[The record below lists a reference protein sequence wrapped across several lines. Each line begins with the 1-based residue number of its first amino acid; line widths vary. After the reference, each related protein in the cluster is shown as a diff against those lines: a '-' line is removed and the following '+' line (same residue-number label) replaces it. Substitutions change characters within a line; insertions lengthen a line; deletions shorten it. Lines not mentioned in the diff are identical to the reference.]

1 MNENAAM
8 GKQCRK
14 ESKWKVGL
22 RIIGGCWI
30 FLLITGIKHANA
42 WVYPEHRKISFVA
55 IQNLGPLYQAALN
68 RLWMEARQGYE
79 SRLTATVTDHSQVKE
94 TGLLDYAAWPAIAG
108 DHSCSPS
115 ELLNTVLQSQWIR
128 KVAVIGAR
136 LGEDLSKAK
145 TKGQRLN
152 ALQYSDMQ
160 LIKADEAYVSRAGA
174 NNIHFLLPRSAS
186 GISAMDYFFQSTA
199 PGAELNAIGAY
210 TYFHTN
216 AVEKIIRYKQAYV
229 SQTEKQALLLAAF
242 ADEAFALHF
251 LEDAYAAGHVAGTRG
266 NASLQKGTHDYYNE
280 AGLEVQTWD
289 GKRRVIMG
297 DANMRDEDAQWVAQ
311 TIQKSLEHLIRVA
324 EATSVN
330 DPSFSNA
337 LSTKQQPD
345 INICS
350 ATVLPV
356 LQYDTI
362 YFQEIFQLTLVPG
375 LANGKGELPRFR
387 AELGSFLGVSASLN
401 GSSISGGF
409 GKTQTVSGF
418 MGGLEANVRFG
429 LGLDGV
435 LNSSGDGLVFLQMG
449 WKQEAASTNNFIY
462 SNSPLTTNSLTSAI
476 PARAAYNVRI
486 RLPFSLFPGDLLLAS
501 PLLLLSP
508 KTYNKIAIA
517 AVNGGLIP
525 WQSGFSTRMGR
536 FQFILGREVGLSFYG
551 LRNPKDFIIIP
562 TAGNSSSV
570 VEYRSTKIDFPILE
584 YRPLRTFSQDQ
595 SSSLMLQLN
604 AGVDIPY
611 RAQTIVPAGDPV
623 PELKR
628 IWYIG
633 MRVLFNWRHYF

>member
-1 MNENAAM
+1 MNLNYRK
-8 GKQCRK
+8 GKIWFTQ
-14 ESKWKVGL
+14 L
-22 RIIGGCWI
+22 RIIGICWI
-30 FLLITGIKHANA
+30 FFIAGMADANA
-42 WVYPEHRKISFVA
+42 WVFPEHRKISFLA
-55 IQNLGPLYQAALN
+55 MQNLSPVYQAALN
-68 RLWMEARQGYE
+68 RLWWEARQGYE
-79 SRLTATVTDHSQVKE
+79 TKLSVTVTDKAPVKE
-94 TGLLDYAAWPAIAG
+94 TGLLDYASWPAIAG
-108 DHSCSPS
+108 DHSCSPAD
-115 ELLNTVLQSQWIR
+115 LLTNVLQSQWIR

-136 LGEDLSKAK
+136 LGEDLAKAK
-145 TKGQRLN
+145 TRGQRLN

-174 NNIHFLLPRSAS
+174 NNIHFLLPRTEPSMS
-186 GISAMDYFFQSTA
+186 GMAYFFLSTGS
-199 PGAELNAIGAY
+199 GAALNAFGAY
-210 TYFHTN
+210 TYFHTS
-216 AVEKIIRYKQAYV
+216 AIQKILRYKQAGL
-229 SQTEKQALLLAAF
+229 SSTEKQALLLAAF

-280 AGLEVQTWD
+280 AGLEVQTWE

-297 DANMRDEDAQWVAQ
+297 DAHMRDEDAVWVAQ

-324 EATSVN
+324 ETPLEGNSTN
-330 DPSFSNA
+330 LNIF
-337 LSTKQQPD
+337 STKQPEDYD
-345 INICS
+345 ICAGTS
-350 ATVLPV
+350 LPV
-356 LQYDTI
+356 MNYDTL

-375 LANGKGELPRFR
+375 LANGIGELPRFR
-387 AELGSFLGVSASLN
+387 AELGSFLGISASLN
-401 GSSISGGF
+401 GSSVSGGF
-409 GKTQTVSGF
+409 GKNQTASGF
-418 MGGLEANVRFG
+418 IGGLEANVRFG

-435 LNSSGDGLVFLQMG
+435 LNPAGDGLVFLQLG
-449 WKQEAASTNNFIY
+449 WKQESASTNNFIY
-462 SNSPLTTNSLTSAI
+462 SNSSLATNSLTSAI
-476 PARAAYNVRI
+476 PARAAYNVRL

-501 PLLLLSP
+501 PLLLFSP

-517 AVNGGLIP
+517 AVNGGFIP

-551 LRNPKDFIIIP
+551 LRSPKDFMIIP
-562 TAGNSSSV
+562 TTGNSSAV

-604 AGVDIPY
+604 TGVDIPY
-611 RAQTIVPAGDPV
+611 RAQTILPAGDPV

-633 MRVLFNWRHYF
+633 IRVLFNWRHYF